1 MHHAHAVPHAMP
13 TGSMYA
19 HAFEYVSMHAKG
31 LQFWKP
37 SPSIAS
43 LKAIGGWL
51 ISVVPCSLLR
61 AQIARWVL
69 YFLEFNLRGLG
80 SGGRGYPSLLGRGPL
95 IFTSDNWPT
104 LDATRVQAIS
114 GPISALE
121 LGLQRLKLRSLDLA
135 AHHTKAFRLGL
146 PWSPGPSSLHLKG
159 KATHERKLNKYNG
172 EDHTLVH
179 TVQSPK
185 GSKRC
190 PCPFAR

>member
-1 MHHAHAVPHAMP
+1 MHRCNHEQNHLPLVIRKGFQWWEMKKGTLPVMP
-13 TGSMYA
+13 PVL
-19 HAFEYVSMHAKG
+19 HKV
-31 LQFWKP
+31 
-37 SPSIAS
+37 
-43 LKAIGGWL
+43 